1 MTDYRLILRLLL
13 RGKSYRDIE
22 SQAGC
27 SHRTIA
33 KAKAVANTRHL
44 TTPTDLDAYSDEQI
58 HSWFAD
64 GRRTVTEKFLTPDF
78 DSIIK
83 ARRFEAKP
91 TMRNLWLDYCTTQ
104 APDGTRHYGFDRFRE
119 LINDYITTHD
129 LVAMMQHEPGHTMQV
144 DWAGTLLELADLTTG
159 KPVKLHVF
167 VAYLPYSGMVTAS
180 AHHNER
186 SAAWLDG
193 HRQAFEYFG
202 GATTVII
209 PDNATTASNQITA
222 GDRARDVNATY
233 EAFLAWYNTAADPTR
248 SRKPRDKGAVEAGV
262 KVITRSVIAVLQ
274 GSTFVDL
281 DEINE
286 RIDELIDEINTRT
299 PFRRRDVSRRE
310 IFTADEH
317 GRLHRLPA
325 TPFEKVTWYKRVVA
339 RDFHVE
345 VARVRYSVP
354 YAYAGRDVDIRV
366 VGSTLSVLADNEVIA
381 THQVSP
387 RAGAYVTDTD
397 HEPDYFA
404 EYKNLWSRAYFLRQG
419 AKIGPSTRKVLEDLL
434 DSQAIEAQ
442 AFRPCRNILDL
453 GKTHANAQVLEAACA
468 QMISDT
474 GRRRAISFTAV
485 KNAMAIVRAA
495 ADQRPT
501 TSPPNAPS
509 RQTTVT
515 RRDTA
520 TAHLAGPEAFSMEAI
535 MQAKGAKK

>member
-13 RGKSYRDIE
+13 RGKSYRDIH

-27 SHRTIA
+27 SNRTIA
-33 KAKAVANTRHL
+33 KAKAVATTRHL
-44 TTPTDLDAYSDEQI
+44 STPTDLDAYSDEQI

-78 DSIIK
+78 DAILK
-83 ARRFEAKP
+83 ERRFEAKP
-91 TMRNLWLDYCTTQ
+91 TIRKLWLDYCATD
-104 APDGTRHYGFDRFRE
+104 APDGTRHYGPDRFRE
-119 LINDYITTHD
+119 LINEYIITHD
-129 LVAMMQHEPGHTMQV
+129 LVTMMQHEPGHTMQV
-144 DWAGTLLELADLTTG
+144 DWAGTLLQLADLTSG

-180 AHHNER
+180 AHHNEQ

-193 HRQAFEYFG
+193 HRQAFEYFDG
-202 GATTVII
+202 TSTVIV
-209 PDNATTASNQITA
+209 PDNPTTASNQIAA
-222 GDRARDVNATY
+222 GDHARGVNATY

-262 KVITRSVIAVLQ
+262 KIVTRSIIAVLQ
-274 GSTFVDL
+274 GTTFVDL

-299 PFRRRDVSRRE
+299 PFRRRDISRRE
-310 IFTADEH
+310 IFTADEYD
-317 GRLHRLPA
+317 RMHRLPA
-325 TPFEKVTWYKRVVA
+325 TPYEKVTWYKRVVA

-345 VARVRYSVP
+345 VTRVRYSVP
-354 YAYAGRDVDIRV
+354 YVHAGKKVDVRV

-387 RAGAYVTDTD
+387 RTGTYVTDTD

-404 EYKNLWSRAYFLRQG
+404 EYKNLWSRTYFLRQG
-419 AKIGPSTRKVLEDLL
+419 AKIGPATRQALEDLL
-434 DSQAIEAQ
+434 DSKAIEAQ

-453 GKTHANAQVLEAACA
+453 GKTHTNAEVLEAACA
-468 QMISDT
+468 QLISDT
-474 GRRRAISFTAV
+474 GRRRAISYTAV
-485 KNAMAIVRAA
+485 KNTMARVRAA

-501 TSPPNAPS
+501 TRPPLAPS
-509 RQTTVT
+509 RPMTVT
-515 RRDTA
+515 GRDTT

-535 MQAKGAKK
+535 MRAKEAKK